1 MENSEGKIKFGEI
14 LDLTNVLDLENNVLI
29 QKGIIAINSTKYPE
43 LNKKA
48 TITLEGLSYDSV
60 PEIFYTNKFTSNQN
74 EINQVCDFCA
84 IVNYT
89 NFPTANGKVVFET
102 EHFSSFLVGNSGN
115 SFDLNLLQ
123 NTARCIS
130 GSQGNIN
137 VDLSEPD
144 NGEEFN
150 PGENMEIKADVENLN
165 SDGKSIIFKA
175 VLYNLDKNDEEEK
188 VQETEIISSGEEE
201 IFDLNFDISEDID
214 DSDDFVLYVKAYEKD
229 GQEEQC
235 AEGVVNLDIKREKHD
250 TRITDVEI
258 GSEQIYSGESLSV
271 VVKGQNFG
279 SDNEDNVQI
288 TLSVLELNISE
299 SSETFDLEEFDE
311 NDGFEKTFYL
321 KIPENAEAGNYQ
333 VVAKVNFNDESDEK
347 SAGFS
352 VFKRITL
359 NYPNE
364 NTILIPEKTVNNYS
378 TNTITGNIV
387 SSKNDETFKNFAL
400 YLVVANLLA
409 AIAIL
414 FVIILKRR

>member
-1 MENSEGKIKFGEI
+1 M
-14 LDLTNVLDLENNVLI
+14 
-29 QKGIIAINSTKYPE
+29 
-43 LNKKA
+43 
-48 TITLEGLSYDSV
+48 
-60 PEIFYTNKFTSNQN
+60 
-74 EINQVCDFCA
+74 
-84 IVNYT
+84 
-89 NFPTANGKVVFET
+89 
-102 EHFSSFLVGNSGN
+102 
-115 SFDLNLLQ
+115 Q

-137 VDLSEPD
+137 IDLSEPD

-250 TRITDVEI
+250 TRITEIEI